1 MIFEPNDESVW
12 ARVHKSVSAFLT
24 RLWMDGMLQGMKPE
38 EAYFVR
44 CDRTTMTQ
52 ADIDAGKLVLLI
64 GMAPVKPAE
73 FVIFRICHWTGGSE
87 VSESTRAKHVPSTW
101 GKDPFPYGLP

>member
-1 MIFEPNDESVW
+1 MIVKTVHPGDPDAKPTSLLTANLIREFEK
-12 ARVHKSVSAFLT
+12 RQF
-24 RLWMDGMLQGMKPE
+24 MDGMLQGMTLE

-52 ADIDAGKLVLLI
+52 ADIDAGKLILLI

-73 FVIFRICHWTGGSE
+73 FVIFRICQWTDGSE
-87 VSESTRAKHVPSTW
+87 LSE
-101 GKDPFPYGLP
+101 